1 MPACSLLPAQH
12 VHQRLINGQKN
23 HTSLAWKDTDQT
35 EYMLLNEQVIQIG
48 KGKELLE
55 QQKFLATSI
64 HPSSNSYCTSYY
76 VLRLCWEVEIET
88 KRNPSRGGP
97 GHQQW

>member
-12 VHQRLINGQKN
+12 VYQRLINEQKN

-35 EYMLLNEQVIQIG
+35 EWMLMNEQVVQIG

-76 VLRLCWEVEIET
+76 VLRLC
-88 KRNPSRGGP
+88 
-97 GHQQW
+97 